1 MATVKDQVYMYCK
14 DNERLFKNLSKNQIA
29 KKVVRDLGVPYNTS
43 VKYVHEYYKNI
54 YVNEGEDLSL
64 SDGVMNSLQ
73 EAFIKSGYV
82 LSDIG
87 ETVED
92 ECEVE
97 CNETVNDETVSDN
110 KLTTAESV
118 DRTTERLDRTTV
130 NVGFMSGS
138 NFIGRFELTPY
149 RVVQYV
155 PQGKDEQGN
164 RRESAKLFFDN
175 EEDLDTF
182 YRDMKKLFQL
192 QQILK
197 GEQ

>member
-43 VKYVHEYYKNI
+43 SKYVQEYYKNI

-64 SDGVMNSLQ
+64 SDGVMTSLQ

-82 LSDIG
+82 VPEVD

-92 ECEVE
+92 EGEVKVKVE
-97 CNETVNDETVSDN
+97 CNETVNDETVSEN
-110 KLTTAESV
+110 KST
-118 DRTTERLDRTTV
+118 TTERLDRTTV

-164 RRESAKLFFDN
+164 RKESAKLFFDN

-197 GEQ
+197 GE

>member
-43 VKYVHEYYKNI
+43 VKYVQEYYKNI

-64 SDGVMNSLQ
+64 SDGVMTSLQ

-82 LSDIG
+82 VPEVD

-92 ECEVE
+92 EVEVKVKVE
-97 CNETVNDETVSDN
+97 CNETVNDETVSEN
-110 KLTTAESV
+110 KST
-118 DRTTERLDRTTV
+118 TTERLDRTTV

-164 RRESAKLFFDN
+164 RKESAKLFFDN

-197 GEQ
+197 GE

>member
-29 KKVVRDLGVPYNTS
+29 KKVVHDLGVPYNTS

-64 SDGVMNSLQ
+64 SDGIMTSLQ

-82 LSDIG
+82 LPEVD

-92 ECEVE
+92 EDEVKVE
-97 CNETVNDETVSDN
+97 CNEMVNDETVSEN
-110 KLTTAESV
+110 KST
-118 DRTTERLDRTTV
+118 TTERLDRTTV

>member
-43 VKYVHEYYKNI
+43 SKYVQEYYKNI

-64 SDGVMNSLQ
+64 SDGVMTSLQ

-82 LSDIG
+82 VPEVD

-92 ECEVE
+92 EDEVKVE
-97 CNETVNDETVSDN
+97 CNETINDENTSRKVAEN
-110 KLTTAESV
+110 KLTPE
-118 DRTTERLDRTTV
+118 ERLDRTTV

-149 RVVQYV
+149 RVVHYV

-164 RRESAKLFFDN
+164 RKESAKLFFDN

-197 GEQ
+197 GE

>member
-29 KKVVRDLGVPYNTS
+29 KKVVHDLGVPYNTS

-64 SDGVMNSLQ
+64 SDGIMTSLQ

-82 LSDIG
+82 LPEVD

-92 ECEVE
+92 EDEVKVE
-97 CNETVNDETVSDN
+97 CNEMVNDETVSEN
-110 KLTTAESV
+110 KSV
-118 DRTTERLDRTTV
+118 ITERLDRTTV

>member
-29 KKVVRDLGVPYNTS
+29 KKVVHDLGVPYNTS

-64 SDGVMNSLQ
+64 SDGIMTSLQ

-82 LSDIG
+82 LPEVD

-92 ECEVE
+92 EDEVEVKDE
-97 CNETVNDETVSDN
+97 CNETVNDETVSEN
-110 KLTTAESV
+110 KST
-118 DRTTERLDRTTV
+118 TTERLDRTTV

>member
-29 KKVVRDLGVPYNTS
+29 KKVVHDLGVPYNTS

-64 SDGVMNSLQ
+64 SDGIMTSLQ

-82 LSDIG
+82 LPEVD

-92 ECEVE
+92 EVEVKVE
-97 CNETVNDETVSDN
+97 CNETVNDETVSEN
-110 KLTTAESV
+110 KST
-118 DRTTERLDRTTV
+118 TTERLDRTTV

>member
-29 KKVVRDLGVPYNTS
+29 KKVVHDLGVPYNTS

-64 SDGVMNSLQ
+64 SDGIMTSLQ

-82 LSDIG
+82 LPEVD

-92 ECEVE
+92 EDEVKVE
-97 CNETVNDETVSDN
+97 CNETVNDETVSEN
-110 KLTTAESV
+110 KSV
-118 DRTTERLDRTTV
+118 ITERLDRTTV

-182 YRDMKKLFQL
+182 YRDMKKLFLL

>member
-43 VKYVHEYYKNI
+43 SKYVQEYYKNI

-64 SDGVMNSLQ
+64 SDGVMTSLQ

-82 LSDIG
+82 VPEVD

-92 ECEVE
+92 EGEVKVE
-97 CNETVNDETVSDN
+97 CNETVNDETVSEN
-110 KLTTAESV
+110 KST
-118 DRTTERLDRTTV
+118 TTERLDRTTV

-197 GEQ
+197 GE

>member
-43 VKYVHEYYKNI
+43 SKYVQEYYKNI

-64 SDGVMNSLQ
+64 SDGVMTSLQ

-82 LSDIG
+82 LPEVD

-92 ECEVE
+92 EVEVKVKVE
-97 CNETVNDETVSDN
+97 CNETVNDETVSEN
-110 KLTTAESV
+110 KST
-118 DRTTERLDRTTV
+118 TTERLDRTTV

-164 RRESAKLFFDN
+164 RKESAKLFFDS

-197 GEQ
+197 GE

>member
-29 KKVVRDLGVPYNTS
+29 KKVVHDLGVPYNTS

-64 SDGVMNSLQ
+64 SDGIMTSLQ

-92 ECEVE
+92 EREVE
-97 CNETVNDETVSDN
+97 CNETVNDETVSEN
-110 KLTTAESV
+110 NLT
-118 DRTTERLDRTTV
+118 TTERLDRTTV

>member
-29 KKVVRDLGVPYNTS
+29 KKVVHDLGVPYNTS

-64 SDGVMNSLQ
+64 SDGIMTSLQ

-82 LSDIG
+82 LPEVD

-92 ECEVE
+92 EDEVKVE
-97 CNETVNDETVSDN
+97 CNETVNDETVSEN
-110 KLTTAESV
+110 KST
-118 DRTTERLDRTTV
+118 TTERLDRTTV

>member
-29 KKVVRDLGVPYNTS
+29 KKVVHDLGVPYNTS

-64 SDGVMNSLQ
+64 SDGIMTSLQ

-82 LSDIG
+82 LPEVD

-92 ECEVE
+92 EDGVKVE
-97 CNETVNDETVSDN
+97 CNETVSDETVSEN
-110 KLTTAESV
+110 KSV
-118 DRTTERLDRTTV
+118 ITERLDRTTV

>member
-29 KKVVRDLGVPYNTS
+29 KKVVHDLGVPYNTS

-64 SDGVMNSLQ
+64 SDGIMTSLQ

-82 LSDIG
+82 LPEVD

-92 ECEVE
+92 EVKVE
-97 CNETVNDETVSDN
+97 CNETVNDETVSEN
-110 KLTTAESV
+110 KSV
-118 DRTTERLDRTTV
+118 ITERLDRTTV

>member
-29 KKVVRDLGVPYNTS
+29 KKVVHDLGVPYNTS

-64 SDGVMNSLQ
+64 SDGIMTSLQ

-82 LSDIG
+82 LPEVD

-92 ECEVE
+92 EDGVKVE
-97 CNETVNDETVSDN
+97 CNETVNDETVSEN
-110 KLTTAESV
+110 KSV
-118 DRTTERLDRTTV
+118 ITERLDRTTV

>member
-29 KKVVRDLGVPYNTS
+29 KKVVHDLGVPYNTS

-64 SDGVMNSLQ
+64 SDGIMTSLQ

-82 LSDIG
+82 LPEVD

-92 ECEVE
+92 EDEVKVE
-97 CNETVNDETVSDN
+97 CNETVNDETVSEN
-110 KLTTAESV
+110 KSV
-118 DRTTERLDRTTV
+118 ITERLDRTTV

>member
-29 KKVVRDLGVPYNTS
+29 KKVVHDLGVPYNTS
-43 VKYVHEYYKNI
+43 VKYVQEYYKNI

-64 SDGVMNSLQ
+64 SDGIMTSLQ

-97 CNETVNDETVSDN
+97 CNETVNDETVSEN
-110 KLTTAESV
+110 KST
-118 DRTTERLDRTTV
+118 TTERLDRTTV